1 MDGGPGGLRGVT
13 EGQTR
18 LSTVIEETPAR
29 HPQSVLK
36 KQFTSEILIKPL
48 PKLFSDGE
56 VHLGLSLRVGLYG
69 AVSVMSEWSVQGTLC
84 PCPPKLNSSVMLLS
98 GHQKLKRV
106 QQTSICRQLG
116 SLMFSAGPY

>member
-18 LSTVIEETPAR
+18 LKTVIEETPAW

-48 PKLFSDGE
+48 PKLFNDGRSTFGISIPCQPLQSGE
-56 VHLGLSLRVGLYG
+56 CHVRVICSGRSLPLPSKTKLFCNVAFRV
-69 AVSVMSEWSVQGTLC
+69 
-84 PCPPKLNSSVMLLS
+84 PKI
-98 GHQKLKRV
+98 K
-106 QQTSICRQLG
+106 
-116 SLMFSAGPY
+116 A